1 MSQLKGTALGEQNGR
16 HEAEQLEMPL
26 AESLQQDPL
35 EFLLAED
42 PILELI
48 HQAKSPLADL
58 QKETHHD
65 SIMALIEIEHAVISA
80 KRIKAIEELETLL
93 HGLKISVMRSLGRA
107 LVKTKEA
114 KQRGYSS
121 DQMRAFA
128 VGKEPK

>member
-1 MSQLKGTALGEQNGR
+1 MSR
-16 HEAEQLEMPL
+16 HEAEQLVMPL
-26 AESLQQDPL
+26 AESAPSDPL

-80 KRIKAIEELETLL
+80 KRLKAIEELEKLL
-93 HGLKISVMRSLGRA
+93 HHLKMTVMRSLGGA
-107 LVKTKEA
+107 LCKAKEN
-114 KQRGYSS
+114 K
-121 DQMRAFA
+121 
-128 VGKEPK
+128 